1 MSRTL
6 TLFPAP
12 TAVRVGEGAFTLP
25 AGADTWAREAL
36 AMTPA
41 PGWLSETLTAGWC
54 GADEREAQGYR
65 LRITRDGVRTQ
76 SPSRTGLR
84 HARATLRQVIAQN
97 PGVLPVAEIE
107 DRPVFKTR
115 GVMLDVSRCRIP
127 TTEELLRIVD
137 QLAGLK
143 CNHLQLYTEHTFAY
157 AGAED
162 VWRDW
167 DPFTPDDIRR
177 VDQHARDRGVE
188 LAANQ
193 NCFGHLRHWLENPKF
208 AHLAETHGDWMFD
221 VWPRSGPFSLCPTDP
236 ASERFVANLLA
247 QLLPNFTSRLVNI
260 GCDETY
266 DIAYGRSADEVRRR
280 GRGVVFAEFV
290 AKITAIARSH
300 DRRSMFWADIALSHP
315 ECLDLLP
322 DDIIALA
329 WGYEPDA
336 PWDRWC
342 DACRGA
348 GREVW
353 LCPGTSSWRSLT
365 GRTTERRANLE
376 SAAAA
381 GVRHHAEG
389 FLVCDWGDSGHW
401 QTWPLALHAI
411 ADGLDVGWRGSGEST
426 RGDSALRAA
435 SAVVH
440 EDRTGEVSPWLE
452 RLGDADLSLREV
464 SLPLSR
470 PGVPGRLR
478 NQTAIFAD
486 LFQPWGTSLQV
497 GGIDAWDACR
507 STMQTLRHQ
516 RPVLG
521 SVMENAEAELMIDL
535 ALHAAERAAVR
546 RGLTGPSA
554 ASLQREWKRLEQ
566 RHRELWI
573 ARSRP
578 GGLEQSIEFFRKV
591 DHAAGERGDP

>member
-1 MSRTL
+1 MSPTL
-6 TLFPAP
+6 ALFPAP
-12 TAVRVGEGAFTLP
+12 ASIRTGEGAFVLP
-25 AGADTWAREAL
+25 ADTASWAGDAL
-36 AMTPA
+36 AMSRA
-41 PGWLSETLTAGWC
+41 PGWLTETLTAGWC

-65 LRITRDGVRTQ
+65 LSITPEGVRTQ
-76 SPSRTGLR
+76 SPSRAGLR
-84 HARATLRQVIAQN
+84 HARATLRQVIAQS
-97 PGVLPVAEIE
+97 PAALPFVEIE

-127 TTEELLRIVD
+127 TTGELLRIVD
-137 QLAGLK
+137 QLAGFK

-157 AGAED
+157 AGAEG
-162 VWRDW
+162 VWTGW
-167 DPFTPDDIRR
+167 DPLTPDDIRR
-177 VDQHARDRGVE
+177 VDQHARERGIE

-193 NCFGHLRHWLENPKF
+193 NCFGHLRHWLEHASF

-221 VWPRSGPFSLCPTDP
+221 VWPRSGPFSLCPIDP
-236 ASERFVANLLA
+236 ASERFVADILG

-290 AKITAIARSH
+290 AKIAAVARSH

-381 GVRHHAEG
+381 GVRHHADG
-389 FLVCDWGDSGHW
+389 FLMCDWGDSGHW

-411 ADGLDVGWRGSGEST
+411 ADGLDVAWRGPGATT
-426 RGDSALRAA
+426 RGDGELLAA
-435 SAVVH
+435 SIVVH
-440 EDRTGEVSPWLE
+440 EDGAGEVARWLE
-452 RLGDADLSLREV
+452 RLGDADLQLREV

-486 LFQPWGTSLQV
+486 LFQSWGQSLEV
-497 GGIDAWDACR
+497 GGLDAWEECR
-507 STMQTLRHQ
+507 ARLHHLRDG
-516 RPVLG
+516 RPVLA
-521 SVMENAEAELMIDL
+521 SMLENAETELMIDL
-535 ALHAAERAAVR
+535 AVHAAERGAVR
-546 RGLTGPSA
+546 RGLRGPSGA
-554 ASLQREWKRLEQ
+554 NLGHEWERLER
-566 RHRELWI
+566 RHRELWVSR
-573 ARSRP
+573 ARR
-578 GGLEQSIEFFRKV
+578 GGLEQSAAFFGKV
-591 DHAAGERGDP
+591 EHTAGTRGDA